1 MFRISYGFQ
10 CRQGFRY
17 IADSNTSALI
27 TGNDNI
33 TRFLRTLIFPSMLE
47 TAILKGADLLQ
58 VQIAVLDSKIK

>member
-1 MFRISYGFQ
+1 MSRF
-10 CRQGFRY
+10 